1 MEERTTNVTQ
11 EAVNEKREPI
21 TIDFTHHAEFEVTAD
36 AMYTTTTLLAESV
49 NAIMSDIYADYY
61 GSDISVGFTPN
72 MGYVLNARFVFLTLN
87 KNAYDNDETI
97 TAFRP
102 RYLNDGTKMID
113 RIQRIG
119 AASAPLKGKYEITE
133 DGKAGL
139 IKFVYTKRDN
149 KTGEEKVDDWAKV
162 YDCQVVNNDQ
172 VAIYVNVDIV
182 KLLKIVYGERGE
194 NGDLKF
200 YSVSPISPIGA
211 YRYAQ
216 GPDGNMIP
224 IAPSNWA
231 INILRLHDANERKA
245 LERYGMNTNNTNS
258 GALNNV
264 VAAKRD

>member
-1 MEERTTNVTQ
+1 MEENAKNVTQ
-11 EAVNEKREPI
+11 EEKKEAI
-21 TIDFTHHAEFEVTAD
+21 TIDFNRHADFEVTAD

-61 GSDISVGFTPN
+61 GSDISVGFAPN
-72 MGYVLNARFVFLTLN
+72 MGYVVNARLVFVTLN
-87 KNAYDNDETI
+87 KNAYDDENVI

-102 RYLNDGTKMID
+102 KYVNDGQAMIN
-113 RIQRIG
+113 RIQRIT
-119 AASAPLKGKYEITE
+119 AVNAPLKGKYEVTE

-149 KTGEEKVDDWAKV
+149 KTGEEKVDDWMKV
-162 YDCQVVNNDQ
+162 YDCQIVNNEQ

-182 KLLKIVYGERGE
+182 KLLKMVYGERGD

-211 YRYAQ
+211 YRYVQ
-216 GPDGNMIP
+216 GPDGNMVP

-245 LERYGMNTNNTNS
+245 LERYGMNTNNTNT

-264 VAAKRD
+264 VVAKRD